1 MNRLF
6 PFVPGYFYYISIA
19 LQVICVLHCLRK
31 GTQQRW
37 IWIIIFLPYIGSI
50 AYFFTEILSG
60 RELGNLQSG
69 IGSLLNPA
77 GRISRLENNLRFS
90 DTFNNRVMLADAY
103 LAVGRSE
110 EAIELYTSSL
120 TGAFTENEYVIR
132 QLIAAYFM
140 QGRFEELIPLAE
152 KIYQRPEFARSRAQL
167 QYACALGYMGNSQ
180 GAEKEFKKM
189 KARFSAFEA
198 RYQYGKFLQHDGRE
212 DEARLIFKDI
222 TEEAPHLSA
231 RERRYNRAWILK
243 AKEELKRA

>member
-37 IWIIIFLPYIGSI
+37 IWIIVFLPFIGSI

-77 GRISRLENNLRFS
+77 GRISRLENNLRFT

-103 LAVGRSE
+103 LAVGRTE

-120 TGAFTENEYVIR
+120 TGAFTENEYVIS
-132 QLIAAYFM
+132 QLIAAYFK
-140 QGRFEELIPLAE
+140 QGRYEELIPLAE

-167 QYACALGYMGNSQ
+167 QYACALGYTGNRQ

-212 DEARLIFKDI
+212 DEARLIFKDMA
-222 TEEAPHLSA
+222 EEAPHLSA
-231 RERRYNRAWILK
+231 RERRYNRVWILK